1 VSAETTGSNAN
12 VDAETGEEV
21 SSKDIIKGCKIK
33 GCKVD
38 ADTYI
43 TVDASA

>member
-1 VSAETTGSNAN
+1 MSAETTGSNAN

-21 SSKDIIKGCKIK
+21 SSKDIIKGCK
-33 GCKVD
+33 VD

-43 TVDASA
+43 TVARQRKAG